1 LIFSIRAL
9 WPAALAVLLASLGCS
24 SGNDLPEVTGAVSID
39 GQPVEKGSI
48 SFIPADGQGPTTG
61 AEIVAG
67 KYTSQA
73 PLGVSKV
80 EIRVPKVVGKRRL
93 YDTPDSPVQDLM
105 EEVLPEKYNEKTELR
120 FDAQPGKNEKNWDL
134 QTKS

>member
-1 LIFSIRAL
+1 MVARSSLAM
-9 WPAALAVLLASLGCS
+9 AVLLLAAGCGEDS
-24 SGNDLPEVTGAVSID
+24 NLAEVTGSVSID
-39 GQPVEKGSI
+39 GRPVEKGSI

-80 EIRVPKVVGKRRL
+80 EIRVPKVVGKRKL
-93 YDTPDSPVQDLM
+93 YETPDSPVQDLM
-105 EEVLPEKYNEKTELR
+105 EEVLPAKYNEQTELR
-120 FDAQPGKNEKNWDL
+120 IDAQRGRNEKNWDL
-134 QTKS
+134 QTKGP